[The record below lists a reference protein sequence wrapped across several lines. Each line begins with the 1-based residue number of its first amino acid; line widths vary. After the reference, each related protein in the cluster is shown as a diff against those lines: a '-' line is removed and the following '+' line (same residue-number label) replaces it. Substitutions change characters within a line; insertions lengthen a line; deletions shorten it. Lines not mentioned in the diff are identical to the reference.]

1 MLERACR
8 AVYAL
13 AELLCVIGLLVLCVL
28 KVQHFLSHPV
38 STTVSYQ
45 PSRPPAIT
53 VCHQLVDE
61 QAVFVAEQESWD
73 SYHQLGFRS
82 WETLRLLQEAKELL
96 EFKCYRYNCNR
107 GGGNDDEIG
116 NRDGVVGNYR
126 NGLRARLDDNRR
138 GQRYA
143 DTGTN
148 VLHNR

>member
-61 QAVFVAEQESWD
+61 QAVFVAEQE
-73 SYHQLGFRS
+73 
-82 WETLRLLQEAKELL
+82 
-96 EFKCYRYNCNR
+96 FKCYRYNCKR

-148 VLHNR
+148 VLPNR